1 MIRFAPKTAVLFA
14 CVMVAV
20 AGCHKNQT
28 PQSTQTPVDQSAAAA
43 NPQTVTPTQ
52 PVADANPPASTAS
65 ASTAPQTA
73 SSAPASPSTA
83 APVAPAT
90 PVQQAQGAAPAPPPP
105 ASASNNAPQPAPIVV
120 PDGTALHMRINQ
132 HISVKT
138 SHAGDAFDG
147 TIVEPVVVNGTEVI
161 PAGSLAQ
168 GRVVESHR
176 RGHFKGRSI
185 LELKLVGVNVNGRQY
200 HLDTS
205 TITRTKKGKGK
216 RTAAFI
222 GGGTGLGMLIGG
234 VASGGA
240 GLLIGGLSGAG
251 AGTLGAAFT
260 GNRDIDIPAETV
272 MTFRLAQPI
281 QLQ

>member
-28 PQSTQTPVDQSAAAA
+28 PQATQTTADQSAAAA

-52 PVADANPPASTAS
+52 PVADANAP
-65 ASTAPQTA
+65 ASTAPQAA
-73 SSAPASPSTA
+73 SSAPTSPSTA

-90 PVQQAQGAAPAPPPP
+90 PVQQAQAAAPAPPPP
-105 ASASNNAPQPAPIVV
+105 ASAQQAGNNPPQPAPIVV

-138 SHAGDAFDG
+138 SHAGDVFDG
-147 TIVEPVVVNGTEVI
+147 TIVEPVVVNGTEVV

-176 RGHFKGRSI
+176 RGRFKGRSV
-185 LELKLVGVNVNGRQY
+185 LELKLVGLNVNGRQY

-205 TITRTKKGKGK
+205 TITRTKNGKGK

-281 QLQ
+281 QFQ